1 MSEENA
7 TYNVPIKIV
16 SECPMKRY
24 FLITVC
30 MDNGGFNDF
39 TMVTDGVF
47 PAKKDIMVV
56 LGGSEFGTYGIINIF
71 EFHNEA
77 DYNNFL
83 NIV

>member
-24 FLITVC
+24 FLITVWT
-30 MDNGGFNDF
+30 DDTSIENI

-47 PAKKDIMVV
+47 PSKTEILYHFV
-56 LGGSEFGTYGIINIF
+56 GGEFGVHSIINIF
-71 EFHNEA
+71 EFRNQK
-77 DYNNFL
+77 DYHNFL